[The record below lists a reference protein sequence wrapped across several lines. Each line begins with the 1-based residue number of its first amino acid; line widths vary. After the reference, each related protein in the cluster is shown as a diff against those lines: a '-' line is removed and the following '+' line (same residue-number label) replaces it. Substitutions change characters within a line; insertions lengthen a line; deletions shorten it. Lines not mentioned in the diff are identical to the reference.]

1 MELFESLILTHFH
14 FQPAEFNQIE
24 HEKRFKSIFKGLT
37 IVITVI
43 AISYCILAHFIEPE
57 GFLRQVPLL
66 DGDTATEAVSLIIPR
81 IMVIVTAIV
90 MVTSEVCAHIMRFL
104 YPESTSVIPL
114 IPVCSVGFVGNNI
127 PFLTLNFSIGVVM
140 LVKMILNMIDYTNG
154 GIGIQFCAIL
164 VCLLASNK
172 KARKHVMLR
181 MRQKYDT
188 MSIGHWT
195 LDNVTCPHSDNAVDP
210 GVSIALVPLP
220 LVPLALVP
228 LVPLVPRRE
237 GSSALPTPARLP
249 KIRVAR

>member
-66 DGDTATEAVSLIIPR
+66 DGDAATEAVSLIIPR

-90 MVTSEVCAHIMRFL
+90 MVTSEVCAHIMRLL
-104 YPESTSVIPL
+104 YPASTSVIPL
-114 IPVCSVGFVGNNI
+114 VPVCSVGFVENNI

-140 LVKMILNMIDYTNG
+140 LVKMILDMIDYTNG

-195 LDNVTCPHSDNAVDP
+195 LDNVTCPHCDIRGNNTVDP
-210 GVSIALVPLP
+210 VVSIA

-228 LVPLVPRRE
+228 LAPLVQRRGE
-237 GSSALPTPARLP
+237 SSPLPTPARLP

>member
-24 HEKRFKSIFKGLT
+24 HERRFKSIFKGLT

-66 DGDTATEAVSLIIPR
+66 DGDAATEAVSLIIPR

-114 IPVCSVGFVGNNI
+114 IPVCSVGFVKNNI
-127 PFLTLNFSIGVVM
+127 PFLTLNFSIGLGM
-140 LVKMILNMIDYTNG
+140 LVKMILDIIDYTNG

-172 KARKHVMLR
+172 KARKHVLLR

-195 LDNVTCPHSDNAVDP
+195 LDNVTCPHYNAVDP

-237 GSSALPTPARLP
+237 WSSALPTPARLP